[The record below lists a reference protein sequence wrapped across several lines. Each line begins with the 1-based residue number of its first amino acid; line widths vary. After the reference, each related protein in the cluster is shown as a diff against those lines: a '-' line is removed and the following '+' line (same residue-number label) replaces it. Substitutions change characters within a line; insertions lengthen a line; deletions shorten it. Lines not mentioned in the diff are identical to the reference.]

1 MNIST
6 MQLNREYQKSNNK
19 VCAYS
24 YVKET
29 DLPEGQKLLVCS
41 KCQET
46 CYKDRDAQV
55 ADWRIHKKTC
65 CSLANDSKRIR
76 EGLGFSD
83 LEECLQYIKTILDY
97 PAGIL
102 SGRNLLYG
110 LQQFR
115 SYLLETDVYTG
126 ASDSRKR
133 SIERM
138 VAIMVIHPMTSI
150 DEQAGPCQARKLIWS
165 APGFSNYFLSNAPFL
180 SPRMSELK
188 NNGSPPPPSEI
199 FLDFGKV
206 EPTSKIDPSF
216 QFPLPYTKFLQR
228 FGFLVAGVDLEEYP
242 EVALLRPL
250 RLARLKH
257 ALSCF
262 VDPYSRLSLP
272 VHVPGF
278 ETSDSLVYPF
288 HRQISFWHLFSVGR
302 DIFHPML
309 KVGEIFPGVSIKQF
323 LLLLLEEESICFG
336 EVPSWYSDQF
346 YFELADMA
354 EWQAD
359 YPEGDVWKGLSID
372 DRIELLSMFY
382 EGWGGRDL
390 NDKKMQDSST
400 CSYDSSLGETVLP
413 LLLGTQTKTVL
424 DMYHSTRNSTQTQT
438 TNVVAL
444 ELIERSWGTAM
455 DYSMPLV
462 EAYVQTI
469 EPLYYRAQMEVF
481 KSGSVSFPEDVMFL
495 IAEYALLEDIRELHF
510 HLERNIE
517 GEDGDESERTFKRDG
532 DCESESISDDLA
544 KIKIE
549 KG

>member
-1 MNIST
+1 

-97 PAGIL
+97 PAGYL
-102 SGRNLLYG
+102 SGRKLLYG

-115 SYLLETDVYTG
+115 SYLLETDEYTG

-133 SIERM
+133 DIEG
-138 VAIMVIHPMTSI
+138 MVIFMVINPMMHI
-150 DEQAGPCQARKLIWS
+150 DGQDGPSQTRKLIWS
-165 APGFSNYFLSNAPFL
+165 TPGFSNYFLSNGPFL
-180 SPRMSELK
+180 SPGMSELK
-188 NNGSPPPPSEI
+188 SNGSPPPPSEK

-206 EPTSKIDPSF
+206 DPTSKIDPSF
-216 QFPLPYTKFLQR
+216 QFPLPYTLFLEK
-228 FGFLVAGVDLEEYP
+228 FGFLGIIGDLVDDP
-242 EVALLRPL
+242 ERSLLLPL
-250 RLARLKH
+250 CLARLKH
-257 ALSCF
+257 ALTCF
-262 VDPYSRLSLP
+262 VDPYSKLSLP
-272 VHVPGF
+272 VYVPGF
-278 ETSDSLVYPF
+278 KISNSLVHSF
-288 HRQISFWHLFSVGR
+288 HRQVSFWFVFSAGI
-302 DIFHPML
+302 DIFHTSSSGKNML
-309 KVGEIFPGVSIKQF
+309 KVGEILPGFSVKQF
-323 LLLLLEEESICFG
+323 LRLLLEDESMCFG
-336 EVPSWYSDQF
+336 GIPPWYSDPSPLLSWQI
-346 YFELADMA
+346 A

-359 YPEGDVWKGLSID
+359 YPEDDVWKGLSID

-390 NDKKMQDSST
+390 SCKKIKDST
-400 CSYDSSLGETVLP
+400 CSVGETVRP
-413 LLLGTQTKTVL
+413 LLIGTQTKTVL
-424 DMYHSTRNSTQTQT
+424 DLYHSTRNSTQTQT

-455 DYSMPLV
+455 DHSMPLV

-469 EPLYYRAQMEVF
+469 EPLYYLAQMEVS

-495 IAEYALLEDIRELHF
+495 IAEYALPEDTRQIQF

-517 GEDGDESERTFKRDG
+517 GEDDEN
-532 DCESESISDDLA
+532 ISDDLA